1 VKLRALC
8 VEDSGLDLDT
18 LLLKMNVNFAE
29 RAHNHNWKLDPIV
42 RSLLDTDFYK
52 LLMLQF
58 IWKNFPATQVTS
70 EVHNRTLSVRLADR
84 ISAPA
89 LRDQLEH
96 VRGLRL
102 RRSELVWL
110 TGNTFYGTKQIFQPA
125 FLDWLEHGFRLS
137 DYEIV
142 EMRGGEHEG
151 QLSIRFSGLWTAVT
165 LWEVYSLAIVS
176 EMKTRAALST
186 LNELELD
193 VLYAR
198 AKTRLWDKIELL
210 RNVDGLRLS
219 DFGTRRRHSFLW
231 QEYCV
236 EALATALNPPGEAAR
251 FTGTSNT
258 ALAYKHDLE
267 AIGTN
272 AHELP
277 MAMAALASRG
287 SDDDLRGSQYEVLR
301 LWAESYDNELLIL
314 LPDTF
319 GTTQFLAGA
328 PDWVARWT
336 GVRIDSK
343 DPFLA
348 GDEYIAWLESRGRSL
363 GIDPRSK
370 RLIASDGL
378 DASTIGGLH
387 AYFHGR
393 IRFSAGWGT
402 LLTNDFRD
410 CHPRGEDSF
419 EPISL
424 VCKLTSADGIPT
436 VKLSDNPSKATGP
449 ADQIARY
456 RRVFGSPV
464 LDEVPVLV

>member
-1 VKLRALC
+1 
-8 VEDSGLDLDT
+8 
-18 LLLKMNVNFAE
+18 MNLHFAE

-58 IWKNFPATQVTS
+58 VWKNFPAVPVTS
-70 EVHNRTLSVRLADR
+70 EIHNRTIKVRLAER
-84 ISAPA
+84 ISASA
-89 LRDQLEH
+89 LRDQLDH
-96 VRGLRL
+96 VRSLRL
-102 RRSELVWL
+102 RKSELVWL
-110 TGNTFYGTKQIFQPA
+110 TGNTFYGTKQIFRPD
-125 FLDWLEHGFRLS
+125 FLAWLENDFRLS
-137 DYEIV
+137 DYTIS
-142 EMRGGEHEG
+142 EHDG
-151 QLSIRFSGLWTAVT
+151 QLVIRFSGLWTEVT
-165 LWEVYSLAIVS
+165 MWEVYALAIVS
-176 EMKTRAALST
+176 EMKTRAALAE

-210 RNVDGLRLS
+210 RRVDGLRLS

-236 EALATALNPPGEAAR
+236 QALARALGR
-251 FTGTSNT
+251 SLSGTSNT

-277 MAMAALASRG
+277 MALAAMASRG
-287 SDDDLRGSQYEVLR
+287 PVSAQSDDDLRASQYKVLE
-301 LWAESYDNELLIL
+301 LWARSYDNELLIT

-319 GTTQFLAGA
+319 GTTQFLENA

-336 GVRIDSK
+336 GQRVDSK
-343 DPFLA
+343 DPFVA
-348 GDEYIAWLESRGRSL
+348 GDEYIAWLIRRGQQ
-363 GIDPRSK
+363 PATK

-378 DASTIGGLH
+378 DASTIVDLH
-387 AYFHGR
+387 TYFNKR

-410 CHPRGEDSF
+410 CHPRGEDTL

-424 VCKLTSADGIPT
+424 VCKLTSADGIPC
-436 VKLSDNPSKATGP
+436 VKLSDNPNKATGP
-449 ADQIARY
+449 QDLIDRY
-456 RRVFGSPV
+456 RRVFSSPA
-464 LDEVPVLV
+464 LEELPVLV